1 MKKNR
6 ERKIKEKQEKVAAK
20 PAPAAKPAITT
31 IQDRRHLHN
40 YRVIQRNLVYVI
52 GLPGGLG
59 SEDLLR
65 KAEYFGQYGKI
76 GKIVIHRNH
85 SGAQTRYVD
94 VSMACGQLL
103 WAERLIG
110 MRRAVLILTVS
121 LSLLPL
127 ALSLAAPL

>member
-1 MKKNR
+1 MSVSFLSFSSCATFLSHPLPAARPIRIVKKNR
-6 ERKIKEKQEKVAAK
+6 ERKIREKQEKVAAK

-31 IQDRRHLHN
+31 VQDRRHLHN

-85 SGAQTRYVD
+85 SGASTRCV
-94 VSMACGQLL
+94 
-103 WAERLIG
+103 
-110 MRRAVLILTVS
+110 
-121 LSLLPL
+121 
-127 ALSLAAPL
+127 